1 MNEPAQ
7 EPAPRGRLRRVL
19 GSIWLRIAVTIALL
33 AIVAA
38 QIDWATMERRLS
50 NGHPEDFAAAV
61 ALLVVALGIGAW
73 RWHLLLRAAGI
84 ALAVPRLLRVY
95 AVSTFSNTFLPTT
108 VGGDVARALLVARR
122 GKPLT
127 RAAVTVLVDRIA
139 GLVGLVGLAW
149 LAFALD
155 AGSVP
160 AGAQSLLAIVT
171 VALAASTILAAA
183 ALRGAGALRRL
194 VPARLGAMARESWSL
209 VQGYARSPLL
219 MLAIV
224 LSSIVFQAL
233 VALQLVM
240 LASAIDVELP
250 FATAAV
256 ALALVTLATLLP
268 VSIGGFGVREG
279 TYVVLLG
286 GASIAATNATLISV
300 LTVAAL
306 FFASL
311 PGAYLLA
318 RGGLAPAL
326 ETTSP

>member
-1 MNEPAQ
+1 
-7 EPAPRGRLRRVL
+7 
-19 GSIWLRIAVTIALL
+19 
-33 AIVAA
+33 
-38 QIDWATMERRLS
+38 
-50 NGHPEDFAAAV
+50 
-61 ALLVVALGIGAW
+61 
-73 RWHLLLRAAGI
+73 
-84 ALAVPRLLRVY
+84 
-95 AVSTFSNTFLPTT
+95 
-108 VGGDVARALLVARR
+108 
-122 GKPLT
+122 
-127 RAAVTVLVDRIA
+127 
-139 GLVGLVGLAW
+139 
-149 LAFALD
+149 
-155 AGSVP
+155 
-160 AGAQSLLAIVT
+160 
-171 VALAASTILAAA
+171 
-183 ALRGAGALRRL
+183 
-194 VPARLGAMARESWSL
+194 
-209 VQGYARSPLL
+209 